1 MSDHTLV
8 NLGDVE
14 NVAPKFQMPE
24 GMDVRFPKRQLGCTI
39 GGVAVEKLPAGVRQP
54 FGHTHSEQEEL
65 YVVTEGSGPIKIEDE
80 VHDLRA
86 WDIVRVGPDTMR
98 NFEAGPD
105 RITFIAFGA
114 PIAEENDGEIVP
126 GWWSDGGGDG

>member
-1 MSDHTLV
+1 MSDYTIV

-24 GMDVRFPKRQLGCTI
+24 GMDVRFPKRLLGCKV
-39 GGVAVEKLPAGVRQP
+39 GGVAVEKLPPGVRTP
-54 FGHTHSEQEEL
+54 FGHTHSVQEEI
-65 YVVTEGSGPIKIEDE
+65 YVIAEGSGRVKIEDE
-80 VHDLRA
+80 VLDLRT

-105 RITFIAFGA
+105 GITFVAFGA
-114 PIAEENDGEIVP
+114 PISEENDGEIVP
-126 GWWSDGGGDG
+126 GWWSD

>member
-1 MSDHTLV
+1 MSDYTIV

-39 GGVAVEKLPAGVRQP
+39 GGVGIEKLPPGVRTP

-65 YVVTEGSGPIKIEDE
+65 YVIAEGSGRVKIEDE
-80 VHDLRA
+80 VHDLRT
-86 WDIVRVGPDTMR
+86 WDIVRVAPNTMR
-98 NFEAGPD
+98 NFEGGPAG
-105 RITFIAFGA
+105 ITLIAFGA
-114 PIAEENDGEIVP
+114 PIAEQNDGEIVP
-126 GWWSDGGGDG
+126 GWWTD